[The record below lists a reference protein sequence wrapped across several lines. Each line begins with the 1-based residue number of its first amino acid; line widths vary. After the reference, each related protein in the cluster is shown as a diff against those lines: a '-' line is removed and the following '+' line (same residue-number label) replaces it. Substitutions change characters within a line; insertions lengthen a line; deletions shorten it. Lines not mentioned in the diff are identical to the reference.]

1 MVCSRK
7 QAHALNDEFILRVGG
22 TLHSRFPGFLSS
34 QTARSVLCFVK
45 GKGSNGWFCSGVE
58 LLLAIASLFFAGWRV
73 LMKCMGV
80 ISIFMRMKAT
90 SGGKTRMSSVKRFG
104 YRDKELH
111 LLCKGGF
118 LEGANSERLLFLTI
132 PFRVVEVLPY

>member
-7 QAHALNDEFILRVGG
+7 QAHALGDEFILRVGG

-34 QTARSVLCFVK
+34 QAAWSVLCFVK

-58 LLLAIASLFFAGWRV
+58 LLLAIASLFFVGWRTLMRHMKIVSV
-73 LMKCMGV
+73 LT
-80 ISIFMRMKAT
+80 RMKAT
-90 SGGKTRMSSVKRFG
+90 SGGETRTSSVKRFG
-104 YRDKELH
+104 IQNGELH
-111 LLCKGGF
+111 LLCEGGF
-118 LEGANSERLLFLTI
+118 LEGAISERYLFLTI

>member
-7 QAHALNDEFILRVGG
+7 QAHALGDEFILRVGG

-58 LLLAIASLFFAGWRV
+58 LLLAIASLFFVGWRTLMRHMKIVSV
-73 LMKCMGV
+73 LT
-80 ISIFMRMKAT
+80 RMKAT
-90 SGGKTRMSSVKRFG
+90 SGGETRTSSVKRFG
-104 YRDKELH
+104 IQNGELH
-111 LLCKGGF
+111 LLCEGGF
-118 LEGANSERLLFLTI
+118 LEGAISERYLFLTI
-132 PFRVVEVLPY
+132 PFRVVEMLPY